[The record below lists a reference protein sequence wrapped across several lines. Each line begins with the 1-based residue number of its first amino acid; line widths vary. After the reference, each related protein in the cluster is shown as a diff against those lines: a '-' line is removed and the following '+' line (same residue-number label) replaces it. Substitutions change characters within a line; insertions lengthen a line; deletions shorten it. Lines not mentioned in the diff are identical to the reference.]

1 MVKNLKILTV
11 LTILCIPFYWIKF
24 KLFGIPL
31 NVLEIPA
38 ILTIILFYFFK
49 RREICSIFLR
59 KELIVF
65 LIILIGLFLSMF
77 FAQDKLSALGIIKSW
92 FIIPFLFGL
101 AAKEIFQEQ
110 KERVLSALLAS
121 GALIVAIGLIYW
133 FLGNLTYDGRLK
145 AFYESPNY
153 LAMYLALVFILNWQF
168 LPKNKTKTVILIG
181 IQTVILLVLFKTH
194 SEGVWLAL
202 MGSLAVSFIF
212 IKFENFKKI
221 IIALLILILLV
232 GIVLP
237 ILFGLNKDLVLE
249 KFNIAYRSSEH
260 SRLMIWQSAVEI
272 IKENWLLGVGAGNF
286 QNVYLDFQKRFKEL
300 YLEWS
305 APQPHNIFLA
315 FWLESGL
322 LGLIGFLLLFFLIIR
337 SALNIQDNKK
347 AKFLFL
353 AFFLYII
360 FHGFID
366 TTYWKNDLS
375 FVFWLIAFMI

>member
-59 KELIVF
+59 KE
-65 LIILIGLFLSMF
+65 
-77 FAQDKLSALGIIKSW
+77 
-92 FIIPFLFGL
+92 
-101 AAKEIFQEQ
+101 
-110 KERVLSALLAS
+110 
-121 GALIVAIGLIYW
+121 LIVAIGLIYW

-300 YLEWS
+300 YLEW
-305 APQPHNIFLA
+305 
-315 FWLESGL
+315 
-322 LGLIGFLLLFFLIIR
+322 
-337 SALNIQDNKK
+337 
-347 AKFLFL
+347 
-353 AFFLYII
+353 
-360 FHGFID
+360 
-366 TTYWKNDLS
+366 
-375 FVFWLIAFMI
+375 